1 MLYFSIMDASIRA
14 LLFDFD
20 GLILDTETL
29 EVGVWKRIY
38 AECGFEYPLQL
49 WSQNVGMWGNSGF
62 DPVRHLHE
70 LTHDSLDMEALRR
83 RHQDESAV
91 IIERAPVREG
101 VEDYLTSAR
110 RLGLRLAVASSSPRH
125 WVESHLTRLN
135 LVRRFDRLITA
146 DDVAPGHTKPLPDIY
161 LRALETLGVRAAQAI
176 AFEDS
181 PHGLAAARAAGI
193 FAVAVPNP
201 ATAQLD
207 LSRANLVI
215 KSFRAMPLEDL
226 LRRVS
231 SV

>member
-1 MLYFSIMDASIRA
+1 MLYFSIMEPSIRA

-38 AECGFEYPLQL
+38 AEYGFEYPMQL

-83 RHQDESAV
+83 RHQDESAIV
-91 IIERAPVREG
+91 IGRAPAGDG

-110 RLGLRLAVASSSPRH
+110 RLGLRLAVASSSPRT
-125 WVESHLTRLN
+125 WVIPHLTRLN
-135 LVRRFDRLITA
+135 LVRRFDRIVTA
-146 DDVAPGHTKPLPDIY
+146 DDVAPGHTKPMPDIY
-161 LRALETLGVRAAQAI
+161 LKALEALGVRAPQAV

-181 PHGLAAARAAGI
+181 PTGLAAARAAGI
-193 FAVAVPNP
+193 FSVAVPNP
-201 ATAQLD
+201 STIQLD
-207 LSRANLVI
+207 LSRANLVM
-215 KSFRAMPLEDL
+215 KSFRAMPLEEL
-226 LRRVS
+226 LQRAAS
-231 SV
+231 A